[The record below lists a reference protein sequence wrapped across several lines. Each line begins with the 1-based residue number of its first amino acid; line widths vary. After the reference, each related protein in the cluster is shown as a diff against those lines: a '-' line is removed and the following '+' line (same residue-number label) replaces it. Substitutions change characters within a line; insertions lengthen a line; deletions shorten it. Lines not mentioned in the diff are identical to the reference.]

1 MSVLMGMDSN
11 GLKRLHGDMKQYI
24 MNYYPPCSRP
34 DLVLGV
40 SPHSEGGSLTVL
52 LQDND
57 ITGLQI
63 KYKGSWIPVKP
74 IPNALVV
81 NMGDLAW
88 SNVLYRSIEHRA
100 VMNAKRTRMSIATF
114 LFADDEAEIGPV
126 ESMTC
131 DRRRIYRKV
140 KHLDYIRHRLG
151 RKMDGKANLYFLKLE
166 SESFG

>member
-11 GLKRLHGDMKQYI
+11 CLKRLHGDMKQYMR
-24 MNYYPPCSRP
+24 MNYYPPYSRP

-40 SPHSEGGSLTVL
+40 SPHSDGGSLTVL

-63 KYKGSWIPVKP
+63 KYKGSRIPVKP

-81 NMGDLAW
+81 NMGDLVEV
-88 SNVLYRSIEHRA
+88 NVCDIISCRA

-126 ESMTC
+126 ESMTRH
-131 DRRRIYRKV
+131 RRRIYRKV
-140 KHLDYIRHRLG
+140 KHLDYFRHRLG
-151 RKMDGKANLYFLKLE
+151 RKMDGKANLYTF
-166 SESFG
+166 SS